1 MHGDSPLPLQPEP
14 IDPDGLDPVS
24 SVQRLPLD
32 LSNWQVW
39 EVEPT
44 ENAAS
49 RIPDLP
55 DSLLVATLP
64 ERCWQVEPGQSVALP
79 LSVLNNSGHLL
90 TVRAHL
96 EGWLDESWAA
106 EPYVQANLAAGERRT
121 LELTVAPPRNAR
133 AEAGDHDLAVVVRS
147 LQDPARLTRLGVL
160 LRILPFEQIQLDV
173 EKRSPLRV
181 TWWRRTLSLPLRMTN
196 LGNAPIQ
203 VAVQGRAGTDT
214 LVFRPGL
221 ADVPCT
227 VQPGQQVRTV
237 MALTARRLPIL
248 GARPC
253 SFGLRAVDQEGRVL
267 QQLRQT
273 VELRPLL
280 DTWQL
285 AVAGTLAL
293 AGAGAALLLLLLAAL
308 LLQISVQTPS
318 VTAPASPAAPAPAVI
333 VVTLDQ
339 PATSPPPVRQPD
351 RLSSTEPDPALPL
364 VLPDQVSVPA
374 NGGAVRSNTDS
385 ASPQR
390 PPSPAGT
397 ELTYAQ
403 LFQQVGAEYDLDWR
417 MLAAQAY
424 VESSFDTLAL
434 SSAGAMGL
442 MQVLPA
448 TWREWA
454 PAVSASD
461 PFDSLSNLQ
470 VAAVYLNFLR
480 GQLAQRGYAEV
491 AWTLV
496 AYHWG
501 IDRLLDFLNSGG
513 TWQDL
518 PEPRRRYA
526 EEILRIAQTLP

>member
-1 MHGDSPLPLQPEP
+1 VVLQ
-14 IDPDGLDPVS
+14 
-24 SVQRLPLD
+24 
-32 LSNWQVW
+32 
-39 EVEPT
+39 
-44 ENAAS
+44 
-49 RIPDLP
+49 
-55 DSLLVATLP
+55 
-64 ERCWQVEPGQSVALP
+64 
-79 LSVLNNSGHLL
+79 
-90 TVRAHL
+90 
-96 EGWLDESWAA
+96 
-106 EPYVQANLAAGERRT
+106 
-121 LELTVAPPRNAR
+121 
-133 AEAGDHDLAVVVRS
+133 
-147 LQDPARLTRLGVL
+147 
-160 LRILPFEQIQLDV
+160 ILPFEQILLEV
-173 EKRSPLRV
+173 GNRAPLRA

-203 VAVQGRAGTDT
+203 VAVQGKAGTER
-214 LVFRPGL
+214 LVFRPGQ

-237 MALTARRLPIL
+237 VALTARRLPLL

-253 SFGLRAVDQEGRVL
+253 FFGLQAVDQEGRVL
-267 QQLRQT
+267 QQLRQS

-280 DTWQL
+280 GTWQL
-285 AVAGTLAL
+285 VAAGSLAL

-318 VTAPASPAAPAPAVI
+318 GTPPAAPAPAVI
-333 VVTLDQ
+333 VVALDQ
-339 PATSPPPVRQPD
+339 PATPPPPAAPLE

-374 NGGAVRSNTDS
+374 NGGALRGSAAP

-390 PPSPAGT
+390 PSSPAGT
-397 ELTYAQ
+397 GLTYAQ

-442 MQVLPA
+442 MQILPA

-461 PFDSLSNLQ
+461 PFDSLSNVQ
-470 VAAVYLNFLR
+470 VAAVYLDFLR

-513 TWQDL
+513 TWQEL